1 MNRERTPVVP
11 YGLAAPATVAVA
23 LFVAVPLLLTFA
35 LSFHPFLASGQ
46 IGHGTTLTNYVEIG
60 SDSYYG
66 VIFARTFAVALMVTA
81 ICMLIGVPEAYVLSR
96 LPKRWRTIS
105 LLLVLGPLLVS
116 VIVRTLGWAILL
128 GAGGLLDQL
137 IRALGITDQP
147 VQLMYTYS
155 GVIIALVHVL
165 VPYMVLA
172 VWASLQRIDPATEQ
186 AAESL
191 GAGTPTVLWRIV
203 LPQIVPGV
211 LSGALIVFALSAS
224 AFATPS
230 IIGGRRLTVVPMSI
244 YEQFLNTLNW
254 PLGAALAAALV
265 LLVVGISMA
274 LNRAVERRFKQVFQ

>member
-1 MNRERTPVVP
+1 MSREQTPMVP
-11 YGLAAPATVAVA
+11 YGLAAPATLAVA

-35 LSFHPFLASGQ
+35 LSFHPFLPSGQ
-46 IGHGTTLTNYVEIG
+46 VGHGTTLANYVEIG

-96 LPKRWRTIS
+96 LSKRWRTLS

-137 IRALGITDQP
+137 VRALGISDRP
-147 VQLMYTYS
+147 APLMYTYT
-155 GVIIALVHVL
+155 GVVIALVHVL

-191 GAGTPTVLWRIV
+191 GAGTSRVLWRIV

-211 LSGALIVFALSAS
+211 LSGGLIVFALSAS
-224 AFATPS
+224 AFATPA
-230 IIGGRRLTVVPMSI
+230 IIGGRRLKVVPMSI

-265 LLVVGISMA
+265 LLVVGISMG
-274 LNRAVERRFKQVFQ
+274 LNRVVERRFRQVFQ

>member
-1 MNRERTPVVP
+1 MSRERVSLVP
-11 YGLAAPATVAVA
+11 YGLLAPATVAVA

-35 LSFHPFLASGQ
+35 LSFHPFLASGR
-46 IGHGTTLTNYVEIG
+46 IGHGTTLAHYVEIG
-60 SDSYYG
+60 SDPYYG
-66 VIFARTFAVALMVTA
+66 VIFARTFAVALLVTT

-96 LPKRWRTIS
+96 LPKPWSTIS

-128 GAGGLLDQL
+128 GAGGVLDQMVS
-137 IRALGITDQP
+137 ALGIADQP
-147 VQLMYTYS
+147 VQLMYTYA
-155 GVIIALVHVL
+155 GVVIALVHVL

-191 GAGTPTVLWRIV
+191 GAGTPGVLWRIV
-203 LPQIVPGV
+203 VPQIVPGV
-211 LSGALIVFALSAS
+211 LSGSLIVFALSAS

-230 IIGGRRLTVVPMSI
+230 IIGGLRLKVVPMSI
-244 YEQFLNTLNW
+244 YEQFLNTLDW

-265 LLVVGISMA
+265 LLVVGISIG